1 MRASLKRPVVVL
13 VLAAV
18 AGGAGACKKKTA
30 EPGNTG
36 VVPPAAPAAPASA
49 PLAVTSVNLGKSLG
63 PDKRVTSETT
73 TFGTR
78 DTIYASVATSGSG
91 TGGTLAARWTFQD
104 GQVVDETTQSVGA
117 AGPAVTEF
125 HVSKPSGW
133 PVGSYKV
140 EVLLNGAAAQSKE
153 FRVQ

>member
-1 MRASLKRPVVVL
+1 MHASLKRPVVVL

-18 AGGAGACKKKTA
+18 AGGAGACKKKA
-30 EPGNTG
+30 EPVDTTTTTT
-36 VVPPAAPAAPASA
+36 VPTTPAAAT
-49 PLAVTSVNLGKSLG
+49 LAVTSVNLGKSLG

-78 DTIYASVATSGSG
+78 DTIYASVATSGS

-104 GQVVDETTQSVGA
+104 GQVVDETTQTVGA
-117 AGPAVTEF
+117 TGPAPAVTEF
-125 HVSKPSGW
+125 HVSNPGGW
-133 PVGSYKV
+133 PAGSYKV
-140 EVLLNGAAAQSKE
+140 EVLLNGVPAQTKE

>member
-1 MRASLKRPVVVL
+1 MHSLKRPVVVL

-18 AGGAGACKKKTA
+18 AGGAGACKKKA
-30 EPGNTG
+30 EPVDTTTTTT
-36 VVPPAAPAAPASA
+36 VPTTPASA

-78 DTIYASVATSGSG
+78 DTIYASVATSGNA
-91 TGGTLAARWTFQD
+91 GGTLAARWTFQD
-104 GQVVDETTQSVGA
+104 GQVVDETTQTVGA
-117 AGPAVTEF
+117 TGPAVTEF

-133 PVGSYKV
+133 PAGNYKV

>member
-18 AGGAGACKKKTA
+18 AGGAGACKKKTETV
-30 EPGNTG
+30 EPPTTT
-36 VVPPAAPAAPASA
+36 VPAAPAST

-63 PDKRVTSETT
+63 PDKRVTAETT

-78 DTIYASVATSGSG
+78 DTIYASVATDGSG
-91 TGGTLAARWTFQD
+91 TGGTLAARWTSQD

-133 PVGSYKV
+133 PVGNYKV
-140 EVLLNGAAAQSKE
+140 EVMLNGAATQSKE

>member
-1 MRASLKRPVVVL
+1 MRANLKRSLTVL
-13 VLAAV
+13 TLAAV
-18 AGGAGACKKKTA
+18 AGGAAGCKKKA
-30 EPGNTG
+30 EPADTTTTTT
-36 VVPPAAPAAPASA
+36 APAPTVPAST

-63 PDKRVTSETT
+63 ADKRVTSESTQ
-73 TFGTR
+73 FGPN
-78 DTIYASVATSGSG
+78 DTIYASVATAGSG
-91 TGGTLAARWTFQD
+91 TGGTLSAKWTFQD

-140 EVLLNGAAAQSKE
+140 EVMLNGAPAQSKE

>member
-1 MRASLKRPVVVL
+1 MRTSLKRPVVVL

-18 AGGAGACKKKTA
+18 AGGAGACKKKAA
-30 EPGNTG
+30 EPANTT
-36 VVPPAAPAAPASA
+36 VTPPAAPAAA
-49 PLAVTSVNLGKSLG
+49 PLTVTSVNLGKSLG

-73 TFGTR
+73 TFAKT
-78 DTIYASVATSGSG
+78 DSVYASVATSGS
-91 TGGTLAARWTFQD
+91 TPGTLSARWTFQD
-104 GQVVDETTQSVGA
+104 GQVVDETTQSVGG
-117 AGPAVTEF
+117 AGVTEF

-140 EVLLNGAAAQSKE
+140 EIMLNGAPAQSKE

>member
-36 VVPPAAPAAPASA
+36 VVPPAAPASA

-78 DTIYASVATSGSG
+78 DTIYASVATSGNA
-91 TGGTLAARWTFQD
+91 GGTLAARWTFQD
-104 GQVVDETTQSVGA
+104 GQVVDETTQTVGA
-117 AGPAVTEF
+117 TGPAVTEF

-133 PVGSYKV
+133 PTGNYKV
-140 EVLLNGAAAQSKE
+140 EVLLNGSAAQSKE

>member
-18 AGGAGACKKKTA
+18 AGGAGACKKKTP

-36 VVPPAAPAAPASA
+36 VVPPAAPASA
-49 PLAVTSVNLGKSLG
+49 PMAVTSVNLGKSLG

-78 DTIYASVATSGSG
+78 DTIYASVATSGNA
-91 TGGTLAARWTFQD
+91 GGTLAARWTFQD
-104 GQVVDETTQSVGA
+104 GQVVDETTQTVGA
-117 AGPAVTEF
+117 TGPAVTEF
-125 HVSKPSGW
+125 HVTKPSGW
-133 PVGSYKV
+133 PTGNYKV
-140 EVLLNGAAAQSKE
+140 EVMLNGSAAQSKE

>member
-1 MRASLKRPVVVL
+1 MRASLKRPIVAL

-36 VVPPAAPAAPASA
+36 VVPPAAPAAPAPA

-63 PDKRVTSETT
+63 PDKRVAAETT
-73 TFGTR
+73 TFAKG
-78 DTIYASVATSGSG
+78 DTVYASVATSGNA
-91 TGGTLAARWTFQD
+91 GGTLAARWTFQD

-117 AGPAVTEF
+117 TGPAVTEF

-133 PVGSYKV
+133 PTGSYKV
-140 EVLLNGAAAQSKE
+140 EVMLNGAPAQSKE

>member
-1 MRASLKRPVVVL
+1 MRASLKRPVVFL

-18 AGGAGACKKKTA
+18 AGGAGACKKKPPAADT
-30 EPGNTG
+30 T
-36 VVPPAAPAAPASA
+36 VTPPAAPAA

-63 PDKRVTSETT
+63 PDKRVTAETT
-73 TFGTR
+73 TFAKN
-78 DTIYASVATSGSG
+78 DSVYASVATSGG
-91 TGGTLAARWTFQD
+91 TGGSLAARWTFQD

-117 AGPAVTEF
+117 GPAVTEF

-133 PVGSYKV
+133 PTGSYKV
-140 EVLLNGAAAQSKE
+140 EILLNGAPAQSKE

>member
-1 MRASLKRPVVVL
+1 MRPSLKRSL
-13 VLAAV
+13 TALTLAAV
-18 AGGAGACKKKTA
+18 VGNVAACKKKA
-30 EPGNTG
+30 EPVDTTTTA
-36 VVPPAAPAAPASA
+36 PTTSAPATT

-63 PDKRVTSETT
+63 PDKRVTSESTQ
-73 TFGTR
+73 FGTN
-78 DTIYASVATSGSG
+78 DTIYASVATTGSG
-91 TGGTLAARWTFQD
+91 TGGTLAARWTYQD
-104 GQVVDETTQSVGA
+104 GQVVDETTQSVAA

-140 EVLLNGAAAQSKE
+140 EVMLNGASVQSKE

>member
-1 MRASLKRPVVVL
+1 MHATLKRPVVVL

-18 AGGAGACKKKTA
+18 AGGAGACKKKA
-30 EPGNTG
+30 EPAETTTTTTTT
-36 VVPPAAPAAPASA
+36 VPAPPAAA

-78 DTIYASVATSGSG
+78 DTIYASVATSGNA
-91 TGGTLAARWTFQD
+91 GGTLAARWTFQD
-104 GQVVDETTQSVGA
+104 GQVVDETTQTVGA
-117 AGPAVTEF
+117 SGPAVTEF

-133 PVGSYKV
+133 PVGNYKV
-140 EVLLNGAAAQSKE
+140 EVMLNGAAAQSKE

>member
-36 VVPPAAPAAPASA
+36 VVPPAAPASA
-49 PLAVTSVNLGKSLG
+49 PMAVTSVNLGKSLG

-78 DTIYASVATSGSG
+78 DTIYASVVTSGNA
-91 TGGTLAARWTFQD
+91 GGTLAARWTFQD
-104 GQVVDETTQSVGA
+104 GQVVDETTQTVGA
-117 AGPAVTEF
+117 TGPAVTEF
-125 HVSKPSGW
+125 HVTKPSGW
-133 PVGSYKV
+133 PTGNYKV

>member
-1 MRASLKRPVVVL
+1 MRASLKRPVVFL

-18 AGGAGACKKKTA
+18 AGGAGACKKKPPATDA
-30 EPGNTG
+30 T
-36 VVPPAAPAAPASA
+36 VTPPAAPAA

-63 PDKRVTSETT
+63 PDKRVTAETT
-73 TFGTR
+73 TFAKT
-78 DTIYASVATSGSG
+78 DSVYASVATSGG
-91 TGGTLAARWTFQD
+91 TGGSLAARWTFQD

-133 PVGSYKV
+133 PTGSYKV
-140 EVLLNGAAAQSKE
+140 EILLNGAPAQSKE

>member
-1 MRASLKRPVVVL
+1 MRASLKRPVALL

-18 AGGAGACKKKTA
+18 AGGAGACKKKT
-30 EPGNTG
+30 EPGTTT
-36 VVPPAAPAAPASA
+36 PPTTTAPASA
-49 PLAVTSVNLGKSLG
+49 PFAVASVNLGKSLG

-73 TFGTR
+73 TFGVN
-78 DTIYASVATSGSG
+78 DTIYASVATSGDP
-91 TGGTLAARWTFQD
+91 GGTLAARWTFQD

-117 AGPAVTEF
+117 GPAVTEF

-140 EVLLNGAAAQSKE
+140 EVMLNGAAAQSKE

>member
-18 AGGAGACKKKTA
+18 AVGTGACKKKTA

-36 VVPPAAPAAPASA
+36 VVPPAAPASA

-63 PDKRVTSETT
+63 PDKRVTAETT
-73 TFGTR
+73 TFAKT
-78 DTIYASVATSGSG
+78 DSVYASVATSGSG

-104 GQVVDETTQSVGA
+104 RQVVDETTQSVGA

-140 EVLLNGAAAQSKE
+140 EVMLNGAAAQSKE